1 MSFES
6 IWIRILWDIWIQ
18 TRMIQF
24 NTHQFKLI
32 TITHKNTLLTG
43 CPVKRVHISFPTA
56 SGWGIFPI
64 SQLFPQPTC
73 FPLASGWGIFPIS
86 QLFPQHACFS
96 AASGWGIF
104 PIFQLFPQHACF
116 PIASG
121 WGIFPISQ
129 LFPHLT
135 TQTNEKRQPTFIDC
149 LKL

>member
-1 MSFES
+1 MRQVVAF
-6 IWIRILWDIWIQ
+6 ILIQ
-18 TRMIQF
+18 ASPVGDPSH
-24 NTHQFKLI
+24 NTVMLAYIAPTVNPYFLI
-32 TITHKNTLLTG
+32 
-43 CPVKRVHISFPTA
+43 
-56 SGWGIFPI
+56 WGIFPI
-64 SQLFPQPTC
+64 FQLFPQPTC
-73 FPLASGWGIFPIS
+73 FPTASGWGIFPIS

>member
-1 MSFES
+1 MRQVVAS
-6 IWIRILWDIWIQ
+6 ILIQ
-18 TRMIQF
+18 ASPVGGSLHNAVMLTYIAPTVNPYF
-24 NTHQFKLI
+24 LI
-32 TITHKNTLLTG
+32 
-43 CPVKRVHISFPTA
+43 
-56 SGWGIFPI
+56 WGIFLI
-64 SQLFPQPTC
+64 SQLFPQPAC

-129 LFPHLT
+129 LFPQFT
-135 TQTNEKRQPTFIDC
+135 TQTNIKKQPTFIDC
-149 LKL
+149 LNP